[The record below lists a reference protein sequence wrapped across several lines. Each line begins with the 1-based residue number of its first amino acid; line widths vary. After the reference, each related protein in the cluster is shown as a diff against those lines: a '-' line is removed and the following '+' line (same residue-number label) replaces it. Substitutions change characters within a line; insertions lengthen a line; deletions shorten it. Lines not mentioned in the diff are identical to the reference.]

1 MYNAAQKKEKKG
13 KTPNGFRVI
22 LLNKKYKD
30 RNREI
35 NKNFAA
41 FSEQKHTDYI
51 SRQSSRRTRK
61 TYNV

>member
-35 NKNFAA
+35 NKIFAA
-41 FSEQKHTDYI
+41 FSEQKHTD
-51 SRQSSRRTRK
+51 
-61 TYNV
+61 